1 MRDAREI
8 LKTILTTNMTGG
20 SQGGLMLPE
29 QTNKFIDLTLEY
41 SSMLKMVRVE
51 RKTNARGELDTLNVG
66 DVVSE
71 GATEEPVG
79 NAVGDSPPTDEEVKP
94 DFAKLDYTMKKI
106 RSLFDMS
113 TESLLDNIE
122 AEQTLQAQADGSV
135 AGEPT
140 GSFRD
145 TIMQAYAKRISSD
158 LELLA
163 IKGDSTIVSTATK
176 LLRLLKSNDGWD
188 VITSTGCHYV
198 DAGYKNVS
206 IKLFGDMLASLP
218 APYLKAIKDLRW
230 FVGPRLYIKWM
241 TDLAA
246 RLTVAGDQ
254 ALLGNPAA
262 PLGIPL
268 VMVPLIPEDKT
279 DDDGT
284 VTQTGLT
291 FIWLTFPENFI
302 FLQRR
307 YIETYWEFRPRR
319 DKWENTTYS
328 ETDMMVENKDAIVK
342 ATNVKVDSSSAY
354 GA

>member
-1 MRDAREI
+1 
-8 LKTILTTNMTGG
+8 
-20 SQGGLMLPE
+20 
-29 QTNKFIDLTLEY
+29 
-41 SSMLKMVRVE
+41 MLKMVRVE
-51 RKTNARGELDTLNVG
+51 RKMNARGELDLLNVG

-71 GATEEPVG
+71 GATEEPPG
-79 NAVGDSPPTDEEVKP
+79 NATGDNPPTDEEVKP
-94 DFAKLDYTMKKI
+94 DFSKLEYTMKKI

-122 AEQTLQAQADGSV
+122 AEQTLQVQADGSV
-135 AGEPT
+135 AGEPSGT
-140 GSFRD
+140 FRD

-158 LELLA
+158 IELLA
-163 IKGDSTIVSTATK
+163 IRGDSTISSTATK
-176 LLRLLKSNDGWD
+176 TLRLLKVNDGWD
-188 VITSTGCHYV
+188 VLTQSGCHYV
-198 DAGYKNVS
+198 DAGYTNVS

-241 TDLAA
+241 TDLAQ
-246 RLTVAGDQ
+246 RLTIAGDQ

-262 PLGIPL
+262 PLGIPM
-268 VMVPLIPEDKT
+268 VMVPLIPEDQT

-284 VTQTGLT
+284 VVHTGLS

-319 DKWENTTYS
+319 DKWENTTYT
-328 ETDMMVENKDAIVK
+328 EVDMLVENTNAIVK
-342 ATNVKVDSSSAY
+342 ATNVKVDTDTAY
-354 GA
+354 GAA